1 MAVYKRA
8 YRAYN
13 GPITAERWRFLV
25 LTRYSLSQ
33 LFSSRAFSWFMM
45 ITLLP
50 VLIAAAFIYVSN
62 NAAVQAAL
70 RMGTQSILNVD
81 GSFFAK
87 VLLGQAWMGLF
98 LTCWAGPLLVASD
111 LSNGSLPLYL
121 SRPLNRAEYVA
132 GKAAVLVGILSCVTW
147 IPGLLLFALQSS
159 LGSGGW
165 AW

>member
-50 VLIAAAFIYVSN
+50 VLISGAFIYVSN
-62 NAAVQAAL
+62 NAAVQAVL
-70 RMGTQSILNVD
+70 RMGTQPILNVD

-87 VLLGQAWMGLF
+87 VLHRAGLDGACSSPAG
-98 LTCWAGPLLVASD
+98 LDRCW
-111 LSNGSLPLYL
+111 
-121 SRPLNRAEYVA
+121 SRAISPT
-132 GKAAVLVGILSCVTW
+132 VLFRSI
-147 IPGLLLFALQSS
+147 
-159 LGSGGW
+159 
-165 AW
+165 